1 MFVAVNS
8 KHTKA
13 DPSSESNSQPNH
25 PGVIVDDDPLQ
36 FFAQD
41 QAKDSKQVSL
51 DDLDDFFNNQSKS
64 PSQSVNIDDMWQEGN
79 VKNATAQV
87 EH

>member
-13 DPSSESNSQPNH
+13 DPSSESNSLPNH
-25 PGVIVDDDPLQ
+25 LGVIVDDDPLQ
-36 FFAQD
+36 FFAQY

-64 PSQSVNIDDMWQEGN
+64 PSQSVNFDDMWQEGN